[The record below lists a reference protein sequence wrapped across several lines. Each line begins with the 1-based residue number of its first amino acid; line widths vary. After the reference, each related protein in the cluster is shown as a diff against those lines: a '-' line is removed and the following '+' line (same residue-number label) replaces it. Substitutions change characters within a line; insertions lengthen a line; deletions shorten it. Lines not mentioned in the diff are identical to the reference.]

1 MSENSTEI
9 SLYEQIG
16 GAPTLKKLV
25 DAFYRTM
32 DIAPEAKDIR
42 DMHAPDLSEANQ
54 KLFEF
59 LSGWMGGPS
68 LYIEKH
74 GHPRLRARHLPFKI
88 GMKERDQWLFCFHQA
103 LIEIGL
109 QDPARRILWHSIG
122 RLADHMRNQNETG
135 PSQT

>member
-1 MSENSTEI
+1 MDET

-16 GAPTLKKLV
+16 GAPVLKKLV
-25 DAFYRTM
+25 DAFYETM
-32 DIAPEAKDIR
+32 ETAPEAADIR
-42 DMHAPDLSEANQ
+42 KMHSPDLSEANQ

-88 GMKERDQWLFCFHQA
+88 GLKERDQWLFCFHKA
-103 LIEIGL
+103 LIKSGI
-109 QDPARRILWHSIG
+109 QDPARNILWLSIG
-122 RLADHMRNQNETG
+122 RLADHMRNI
-135 PSQT
+135 